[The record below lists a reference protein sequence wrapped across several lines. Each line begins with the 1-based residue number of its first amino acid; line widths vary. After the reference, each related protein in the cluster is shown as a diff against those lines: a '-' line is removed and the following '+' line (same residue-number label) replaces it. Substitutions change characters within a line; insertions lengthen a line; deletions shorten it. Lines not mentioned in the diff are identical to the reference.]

1 MADYPRF
8 HDFSTEDKRLEG
20 SKLKLRDII
29 NKEILITGFSLAE
42 SKYNGDQSPHK
53 EYLTLEFE
61 MEGEKHIVFTGSEVL
76 SQQIQKY
83 KENIPFYVTIKQ
95 IDRYYSFT

>member
-8 HDFSTEDKRLEG
+8 RDFSIEDKRLEG
-20 SKLKLRDII
+20 TKLKLGDIV

-42 SKYNGDQSPHK
+42 SKYTGDRSVHK

-61 MEGEKHIVFTGSEVL
+61 VGGEKHIVFTGSEVL